1 MPGFETPARA
11 VVIGASGGIGG
22 ALVQALA
29 RRDDISE
36 VVAMSRSGR
45 NPVGQKI
52 APGPDIDVA
61 DEESV
66 RAAMGELS
74 SGEPP
79 RLVFIAVGLLSDGD
93 ALQPEKS
100 YRHQTMSAF
109 QRVFAVNTFGP
120 ALVARHAIDLMPREG
135 RTLLAAL
142 SARVGSISDNQI
154 GGWHAYRASKAALNM
169 LIRNYA
175 IEVGRRNPD
184 FIAVGLQP
192 GTVDTALSKPFQ
204 GSARKILSPEDSA
217 TRLVEVLA
225 GLGPEASGK
234 LYDHAGASIDP

>member
-11 VVIGASGGIGG
+11 VVIGASGGIGYSV
-22 ALVQALA
+22 AETLA

-45 NPVGQKI
+45 NPQGEKI
-52 APGPDIDVA
+52 IAGPDIDVT
-61 DEESV
+61 DEASIK
-66 RAAMGELS
+66 AAMEALKGGEA
-74 SGEPP
+74 P
-79 RLVFIAVGLLSDGD
+79 RLVFNAIGILSDGD

-100 YRHQTMSAF
+100 YRHQNMQAF
-109 QRVFAVNTFGP
+109 QRVFTVNTFGP
-120 ALVARHAIDLMPREG
+120 ALVARHAIDLMPRHG

-142 SARVGSISDNQI
+142 SARVGSVSDNQI

-175 IEVGRRNPD
+175 IEVGRRNKA
-184 FIAVGLQP
+184 FIAVALQP

-204 GSARKILSPEDSA
+204 GSANTIFTPEESA
-217 TRLVEVLA
+217 AKLVDVLA
-225 GLGPEASGK
+225 RLGPDASGK
-234 LYDHAGASIDP
+234 LFDHSGAEIAP

>member
-22 ALVQALA
+22 ALAQALA
-29 RRDDISE
+29 SRADISE
-36 VVAMSRSGR
+36 VVAMSRSGN
-45 NPVGQKI
+45 NPVGDKI
-52 APGPDIDVA
+52 LHGPDIDVT

-66 RAAMGELS
+66 SAAMDRLS
-74 SGEPP
+74 QDDPP
-79 RLVFIAVGLLSDGD
+79 RLFLIAVGLLSDGD
-93 ALQPEKS
+93 RLQPEKS
-100 YRHQTMSAF
+100 YRHQNMSAF

-135 RTLLAAL
+135 RTMLAAL
-142 SARVGSISDNQI
+142 SARVGSVSDNEI

-204 GSARKILSPEDSA
+204 GSARTILSPQDSA

-225 GLGPEASGK
+225 GLGPEASGR
-234 LYDHAGASIDP
+234 LYDHAGQSFAP